1 MNRQSIRTTERIHA
15 FTLLEMVAATAVM
28 IFVALIIAT
37 ASMTFYN
44 AWQRAVRISGRLK
57 ACQTV
62 DRIMDNCVRNMIPF
76 RWTDKV
82 LDQER
87 VIFQGEPDRIHF
99 AALRRGGR
107 NGSGA
112 LLFIRLKVEE
122 ENLIAEYSFYPR
134 PHWAEESETM
144 PFTRE
149 VLADQVRSIRFLYA
163 SEEDDE
169 LEWNDRFEED
179 LDLDV
184 SVSEPR
190 PADSTNTRT
199 FLIPL
204 AVQMTVEW
212 TDGTKEVWLRR
223 TAGSSKHTQ
232 LTP

>member
-1 MNRQSIRTTERIHA
+1 MNRQPVGKIKHIHA
-15 FTLLEMVAATAVM
+15 FTLLEMIAAMAVM
-28 IFVALIIAT
+28 IFVALIIAA

-44 AWQRAVRISGRLK
+44 AWQRAVRIGDRLK
-57 ACQTV
+57 ACQAI

-76 RWTDKV
+76 RWTDKD

-87 VIFQGEPDRIHF
+87 VVFQGEPDSIHF
-99 AALRRGGR
+99 AALRRAGR

-122 ENLIAEYSFYPR
+122 EKLIAEYSFYPR
-134 PHWAEESETM
+134 LHWAEESETM
-144 PFTRE
+144 PFTKE
-149 VLADQVRSIRFLYA
+149 VLADKVRSIRFLYA
-163 SEEDDE
+163 SEEEDE

-179 LDLDV
+179 LDLNV

-190 PADSTNTRT
+190 PAESTNTRT

-212 TDGTKEVWLRR
+212 TDGTTEVWLRR
-223 TAGSSKHTQ
+223 TAGSSRNTQ